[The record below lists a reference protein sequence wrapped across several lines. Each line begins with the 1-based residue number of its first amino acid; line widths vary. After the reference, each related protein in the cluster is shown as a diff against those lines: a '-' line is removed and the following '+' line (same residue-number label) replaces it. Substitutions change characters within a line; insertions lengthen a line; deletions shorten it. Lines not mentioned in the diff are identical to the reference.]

1 MPSFHSSQFKT
12 TDIIIR
18 TFIMSILNLQRKI
31 AHIQMPAFA
40 DNQTP
45 FYHIPQFTDI
55 SFPGLLFQ
63 RMKKSRS
70 HLIDRIRKFLGK
82 ALCKGSGKNSDITG
96 TFAKCRQMYLK
107 YRKTIKQVFTETSR
121 FDFLCQIAVGS
132 SNNTNIHVRRFRISY
147 LYIFACFENTQQ
159 FGL

>member
-1 MPSFHSSQFKT
+1 
-12 TDIIIR
+12 
-18 TFIMSILNLQRKI
+18 MSILNLQRKI

-63 RMKKSRS
+63 RMKKAGVISLTVYESFSEKLFAKAVARILISPVRSRS
-70 HLIDRIRKFLGK
+70 AG
-82 ALCKGSGKNSDITG
+82 
-96 TFAKCRQMYLK
+96 QMYLK